1 MDLEHYELLSHFL
14 SIPTSSS
21 HEVFSSFEAL
31 PAAVSGKGSS
41 DLDRYVYIPGT
52 RQDRILLVAH
62 ADTVWDTAYGKP
74 PSESS
79 LTFQDGIFHSTD
91 PDRGIGADDRAGCAM
106 LYALRDSGHSLLILG
121 GEEHGKI
128 GAWHLRKKNP
138 QLFQELNHHRFM
150 IEFDWVGAGHC
161 LFNQVDNSNR
171 FKEYIQTNLNVCDS
185 QKSGGCD
192 LQVLCHKICGVNL
205 SAGFHHVHSPKE
217 TLVLSEWEDT
227 YSRMCM
233 FLQQS
238 HPRFPIHKGRRLLTH
253 AKNLKIYF
261 RSAKKKIKKLL
272 TR

>member
-1 MDLEHYELLSHFL
+1 MEHHELLSHFL
-14 SIPTSSS
+14 RIPTSSS
-21 HEVFSSFEAL
+21 HEVFSPFEAL
-31 PAAVSGKGSS
+31 PGAVSGKGSS
-41 DLDRYVYIPGT
+41 DLERYVYIPGT

-62 ADTVWDTAYGKP
+62 ADTVWDTAYGKV

-79 LTFQDGIFHSTD
+79 PEFLEGVFYSTN

-121 GEEHGKI
+121 GEERGKK
-128 GAWHLRKKNP
+128 GAWYLRKKDP
-138 QLFQELNHHRFM
+138 QLFQELNRHRFM

-161 LFNQVDNSNR
+161 LFNQVDNSDR
-171 FKEYIQTNLNVCDS
+171 FKAYIQSNLNVRDS

-205 SAGFHHVHSPKE
+205 SVGYHHVHSPKE

-227 YSRMCM
+227 YTRMCT

-253 AKNLKIYF
+253 AKKLKSYACA
-261 RSAKKKIKKLL
+261 AKRKIKNFL